1 MSIEQPVKSP
11 RVSVVVPTYKRPTDL
26 HRCLDALSRQ
36 EFTDFEVL
44 CVCREDDHET
54 RKCVLQRA
62 VNDCRFKQ
70 IIVDQ
75 PGAAAAYR
83 RGFAAATGE
92 FVSFTDDDAEAPPHW
107 LATIVKHLDSH
118 NECGA
123 VGGRDILQ
131 LPLRRFS
138 HPEVVKRVGSYS
150 WSGKFHATHHCPI
163 DAEFV
168 RSDVIKGVNMTFRR
182 ELIRDLRIGDGL
194 RSATGTLMGFEQG
207 ICYLVHRSDHQ
218 IHFLRDAWIKHYCA
232 PRKSD
237 DNRTDM
243 RSAHALETTFN
254 HAYAL
259 WRYQPLMRAAVVHL
273 RQIIIGSKH
282 IPGIFRLP
290 MCPGQTGVFLAHL
303 PCAVSGARA
312 GVAAKASSKSPLA

>member
-1 MSIEQPVKSP
+1 MIREQTSGSP

-26 HRCLDALSRQ
+26 RRCLDALSRQ
-36 EFTDFEVL
+36 ELTDFEVL

-54 RKCVLQRA
+54 RDCVLQHA

-131 LPLRRFS
+131 LPLRRLS
-138 HPEVVKRVGSYS
+138 HPEVVKYVGCYS

-168 RSDVIKGVNMTFRR
+168 RSDVIKGVNMTYRR
-182 ELIRDLRIGDGL
+182 ELIRDVRIGDGL

-207 ICYLVHRSDHQ
+207 ICYLVHRSEHQ
-218 IHFLRDAWIKHYCA
+218 IHFLRDAWIKHHCA
-232 PRKSD
+232 PRKTN
-237 DNRTDM
+237 DNRRDM
-243 RSAHALETTFN
+243 RSPHALETTFN
-254 HAYAL
+254 NTYSL
-259 WRYQPLMRAAVVHL
+259 WRYQATRVALPCQVREF
-273 RQIIIGSKH
+273 IIGSKKVPGLLRLLRYPAKAVVSLRH
-282 IPGIFRLP
+282 WQTMTRGIFEGYRD
-290 MCPGQTGVFLAHL
+290 
-303 PCAVSGARA
+303 RE
-312 GVAAKASSKSPLA
+312 K